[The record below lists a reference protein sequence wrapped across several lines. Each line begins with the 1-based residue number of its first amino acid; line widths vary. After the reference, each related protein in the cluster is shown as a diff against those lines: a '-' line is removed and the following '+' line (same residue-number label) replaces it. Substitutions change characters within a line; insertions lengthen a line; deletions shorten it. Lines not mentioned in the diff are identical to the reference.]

1 MCVRWGGRCSLR
13 CRCGRPLMQL
23 SKEALWCQMW
33 MSEVKALISLFFCRL
48 ISAITRLMSPQ
59 PSCVSQCR
67 CRWFAAVHVIT
78 DAQTQHDSQ
87 SHRCSRLCCKV
98 IWIIYYSRRVDAQ
111 GGCGVTEDS
120 HWTGFRVVEE
130 ITGERG
136 AHTGTAYCAT
146 TAVNKATTWC

>member
-1 MCVRWGGRCSLR
+1 MRWAVFIKMLLR
-13 CRCGRPLMQL
+13 TSVNAAQQRGFML
-23 SKEALWCQMW
+23 SDVNVWGEGADFL
-33 MSEVKALISLFFCRL
+33 VFCRL

-59 PSCVSQCR
+59 PCCVSQCR

-87 SHRCSRLCCKV
+87 SQRCSRLCCKV

-120 HWTGFRVVEE
+120 HWTAFRVVEE

-146 TAVNKATTWC
+146 TAMNKATTWC